1 MKRTTSFH
9 LEADLLDEISEY
21 QKKYNLSSRNV
32 ALERM
37 ILERRYLLRSQYH
50 EEITNGNLE
59 DGLEYINDYDLHD
72 DE

>member
-37 ILERRYLLRSQYH
+37 ILERRYLLRSQYY
-50 EEITNGNLE
+50 EEIANRNLE
-59 DGLEYINDYDLHD
+59 DGLEYISDYDLHD